1 MYAAVAPELEGVGG
15 RYLYNE
21 RETASLA
28 ATYDP
33 ELQRGLWARSCLM
46 AGVPDE
52 VPDACGGQPAR
63 REDAGPGPAPAAV

>member
-21 RETASLA
+21 QEARSLA

-33 ELQRGLWARSCLM
+33 ELQRRLWARSCLM
-46 AGVPDE
+46 AGL
-52 VPDACGGQPAR
+52 PDAAADAR
-63 REDAGPGPAPAAV
+63 GAQREDAGLGPAPAAP